1 MRDELMKIVGV
12 AIEAATK
19 AGASDAAAGAYRSRS
34 VAFQVRNGKL
44 EQVND
49 STSRALSM
57 RLFVDGRYSE
67 HTTTDLRAER
77 VTAFVTEAVK
87 MTRALQAD
95 PHRRLADP
103 ARYPTALPALDL
115 ADATVQRLD
124 REQRLAWAM
133 RMNERVAGKPQ
144 VISSTSSVSDGHTV
158 VAGATTNGLSA
169 SYETTSIGLSTDA
182 TLEDGDK
189 RPEDWM
195 GAWGHH
201 VADLPDPD
209 GIADEALRLARA
221 RLGTTKGPTKRT
233 AMVVDRRAAGSIV
246 ARLLGPASGGAVQQE
261 RSFWRGKLDQALVS
275 PKLTIVDDPLVPRG
289 LGSRPFD
296 GEGMA
301 SARLPLI
308 DGGALRNLYLDTYYA
323 SKLGLTPTTGQGSNR
338 IVALGT
344 KGRDALLKDAGTG
357 IYVTSWLGGNMDP
370 TTGDFSLGVRGHLF
384 DKGALGAPVGEMNV
398 TGNIVDLFA
407 RLAAVGNDPWLY
419 SGTVAPTLVF
429 DGVQFSGA

>member
-1 MRDELMKIVGV
+1 
-12 AIEAATK
+12 
-19 AGASDAAAGAYRSRS
+19 
-34 VAFQVRNGKL
+34 
-44 EQVND
+44 
-49 STSRALSM
+49 
-57 RLFVDGRYSE
+57 
-67 HTTTDLRAER
+67 
-77 VTAFVTEAVK
+77 
-87 MTRALQAD
+87 
-95 PHRRLADP
+95 
-103 ARYPTALPALDL
+103 
-115 ADATVQRLD
+115 
-124 REQRLAWAM
+124 M

-169 SYETTSIGLSTDA
+169 SYEATSIGLSTDA

-384 DKGALGAPVGEMNV
+384 DKGQLGAPVGEMNV
-398 TGNIVDLFA
+398 TGNILDLFA
-407 RLAAVGNDPWLY
+407 KLAAVGDDPWLY
-419 SGTVAPTLVF
+419 SGTVSPTLVF

>member
-19 AGASDAAAGAYRSRS
+19 AGASDASAGAYRSRS
-34 VAFQVRNGKL
+34 VAFQVRNARL

-103 ARYPTALPALDL
+103 ARYPTTLPALDL
-115 ADATVQRLD
+115 ADPTVQRLD

-169 SYETTSIGLSTDA
+169 SYEATSIGLSTDA

-221 RLGTTKGPTKRT
+221 GRGTTKGPTKRT
-233 AMVVDRRAAGSIV
+233 A
-246 ARLLGPASGGAVQQE
+246 
-261 RSFWRGKLDQALVS
+261 WRGKLDQALVS

-384 DKGALGAPVGEMNV
+384 DKGQLGAPVGEMNV
-398 TGNIVDLFA
+398 TGNILDLFA
-407 RLAAVGNDPWLY
+407 KLAAVGDDPWLY
-419 SGTVAPTLVF
+419 SGTVSPTLVF